1 MAIVP
6 LLKDEAAVPLLKD
19 EAAKSFLKKLSDSK
33 LQSYTDAQ
41 RKETDK
47 KVEAIISKRK
57 ITNNQ
62 LRKVFAKR
70 RRFI

>member
-1 MAIVP
+1 MAI
-6 LLKDEAAVPLLKD
+6 VPLLKD